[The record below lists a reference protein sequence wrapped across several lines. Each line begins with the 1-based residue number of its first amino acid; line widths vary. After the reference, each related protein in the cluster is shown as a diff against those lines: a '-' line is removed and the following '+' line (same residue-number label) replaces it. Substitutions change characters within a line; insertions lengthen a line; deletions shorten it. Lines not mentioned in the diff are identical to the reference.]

1 MICDRC
7 GAHIA
12 DNAEYCPNCGTV
24 YGASPKKTSP
34 RYAPGGSPGRTRVK
48 VVRPESVGT
57 YFLWWTVAL
66 FSNAEIVCC
75 VLSIV
80 FAFSSGNEN
89 RANFF
94 RAVLLFKL
102 FFLAAGLIVVIV
114 LAISGFSFTSLLN
127 QLDFDSVVDFV
138 EGLF

>member
-12 DNAEYCPNCGTV
+12 DNAEYCPRCGTV
-24 YGASPKKTSP
+24 YGAAGQEKPP
-34 RYAPGGSPGRTRVK
+34 RYAPGVPGVARVR

-66 FSNAEIVCC
+66 FSNAEIVCF
-75 VLSIV
+75 VLSVV
-80 FAFSSGNEN
+80 FAFSSGNKN

-114 LAISGFSFTSLLN
+114 LAFAGFSFTDLLN
-127 QLDFDSVVDFV
+127 RLDFDLIRDYFSEVI
-138 EGLF
+138 